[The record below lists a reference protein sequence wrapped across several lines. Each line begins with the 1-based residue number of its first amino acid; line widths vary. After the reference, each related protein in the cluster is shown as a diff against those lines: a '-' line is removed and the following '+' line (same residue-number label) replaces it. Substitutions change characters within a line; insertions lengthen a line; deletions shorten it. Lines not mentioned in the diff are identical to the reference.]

1 MSRTQKGLHTKVF
14 GKNSLNNIC
23 CRRAILTN
31 PDLLPKTPW
40 LKLLENDY
48 WGTPLTD
55 CGSHG
60 SYRPLTVLTFRLNY
74 IAGEFVPWGY
84 HLVNVILH
92 CSATC
97 LLMKIANL
105 VLPKS
110 AKNVGTIVTGLL
122 FAAHPI
128 HTEAVASAV
137 GKCFFIN

>member
-1 MSRTQKGLHTKVF
+1 M
-14 GKNSLNNIC
+14 
-23 CRRAILTN
+23 
-31 PDLLPKTPW
+31 
-40 LKLLENDY
+40 
-48 WGTPLTD
+48 
-55 CGSHG
+55 
-60 SYRPLTVLTFRLNY
+60 TVLTFRLNY
-74 IAGEFVPWGY
+74 IVGEFAPWGY

-137 GKCFFIN
+137 GKSFQNVNLTFYS